1 MAQLVKNPPATQET
15 QGTRVQSLGWED
27 PLEEENGNPLQYSC
41 LKKIPWTK
49 MPGRLQ
55 SVGSHKGHMTEQL
68 TFARAPLLRV
78 GHGPWGRSWR
88 RFSGPETAPPWSTPV
103 SQSASELTVRRG
115 LPRLVERE
123 TAPGWRDPL
132 APREAL
138 EGAGELLI

>member
-55 SVGSHKGHMTEQL
+55 SVGSQTGHMTEQL

-88 RFSGPETAPPWSTPV
+88 RFSGPETAPPLVHTCFPERFRVDGKARSPQAGRTGNCSRLARPARPEGST
-103 SQSASELTVRRG
+103 RG
-115 LPRLVERE
+115 Y
-123 TAPGWRDPL
+123 W
-132 APREAL
+132 
-138 EGAGELLI
+138 